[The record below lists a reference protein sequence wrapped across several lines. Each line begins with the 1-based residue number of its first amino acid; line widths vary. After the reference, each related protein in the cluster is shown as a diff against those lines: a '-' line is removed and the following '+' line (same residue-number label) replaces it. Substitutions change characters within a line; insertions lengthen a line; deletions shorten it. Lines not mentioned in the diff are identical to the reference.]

1 MVPSSDNG
9 RLGRIEKK
17 CDLLLEKHSAVFRII
32 GQHEVKICQNE
43 EDIDSQ
49 DKDIK
54 DVARTV
60 QRVGIGVILVLIT
73 AVLGIYLK

>member
-1 MVPSSDNG
+1 MVPSSENG

-17 CDLLLEKHSAVFRII
+17 CDTLLDKFSEFYRVI
-32 GQHEVKICQNE
+32 GQFEVKICQNE